1 MVKAVI
7 GDETRLKFAEN
18 RLASSVLHS
27 QVGLVLGKLNPKL
40 DRGFVY
46 DLVPTPPNDGGEPP
60 CSVIDGPGE
69 SSNIKKKNTS
79 KSKSQLESSALWI
92 DQEWVSEHARQVLS
106 MIPFGISA
114 TFLLVSRMLL
124 GGVKV
129 VGIYI
134 WVNEGLFKNSTIT
147 LCQTVKGV
155 AEAASLL
162 MTGCSGG
169 LLVHISSSPL
179 RCSKEHIFP
188 DLNLCFRWT
197 CKSCSLAANITSST
211 LRPCDFR
218 MGKVLGSLQTFR
230 CSYNFDLR
238 LPVTH
243 EAGGD
248 IRRFSDVLR
257 DEMMVHAKELTVAK
271 ALIDGKLVAEDDHS
285 VPGDFHEV
293 EFLLPLLQ
301 EMYIEACNKKEV
313 LGVLHFKGSVCSLS
327 YLNAKESVSQAL
339 LDIKEDITRSLQSRL
354 EIMCDEAERY
364 LESVKQDGQEPNI
377 HTPVD
382 KPDPRVDLLVQSKQ
396 CNLSFPRRVFVPWLE
411 GTYICDYILPSE
423 TMEALQDHCVELTS
437 TEFPEDSSE
446 ILEPE
451 SEAPIVK
458 VSANKKTFWAIA
470 TDYSSTA
477 ISDNSVSKSK
487 EIRSDNSWESMDLK
501 TVISILVPS
510 LAILVWLVFHIL
522 GIE

>member
-46 DLVPTPPNDGGEPP
+46 DLVPTPPSDGGEPP

-79 KSKSQLESSALWI
+79 KSKSRLESSALWI
-92 DQEWVSEHARQVLS
+92 DQEWVSEHARQ
-106 MIPFGISA
+106 
-114 TFLLVSRMLL
+114 VSRMLL

-162 MTGCSGG
+162 MTGCSGA
-169 LLVHISSSPL
+169 LLVHISPSPL
-179 RCSKEHIFP
+179 
-188 DLNLCFRWT
+188 RWT

-218 MGKVLGSLQTFR
+218 TGKVLGSLQTFR

-271 ALIDGKLVAEDDHS
+271 ALIDGKLVAEDDLS

-301 EMYIEACNKKEV
+301 DKYIEACNKKEV

-327 YLNAKESVSQAL
+327 YLNSKESVSQAL

-364 LESVKQDGQEPNI
+364 LESVNQDGLEPNI
-377 HTPVD
+377 HPPID

-396 CNLSFPRRVFVPWLE
+396 CTLSFPRRVFVPWLE

-423 TMEALQDHCVELTS
+423 TMEAVQDHCVELMC

-451 SEAPIVK
+451 SEATIVT

-487 EIRSDNSWESMDLK
+487 EIRSDSSWESMDLK

-510 LAILVWLVFHIL
+510 LAIIVWLVFYIL